1 VLGRVLLGAL
11 LDELQDANPM
21 PARFQSI
28 HSPGRVGSAW
38 SFRSNALPSPANE
51 NSAGSDGDRIV
62 DAALRHFSIHGLSA
76 IDAAGAEAE
85 AAWRSG
91 DRLAAVNWLA
101 ICRVFD
107 RRRAELLET
116 RLSEHASAIA

>member
-1 VLGRVLLGAL
+1 
-11 LDELQDANPM
+11 M

-28 HSPGRVGSAW
+28 HSPGRVGTAW
-38 SFRSNALPSPANE
+38 SFRSNALRSPANDDC
-51 NSAGSDGDRIV
+51 AGSDGDRIV

-85 AAWRSG
+85 AAWRRG

-107 RRRAELLET
+107 RRRADILET
-116 RLSEHASAIA
+116 RLAEHTSAIA